1 MEEPPLRE
9 ADPVEAAAF
18 AGGPGGGGLGAAAAG
33 FLAGGCAGPVS
44 YTHL

>member
-1 MEEPPLRE
+1 MRE
-9 ADPVEAAAF
+9 ADPVVDPAF

-33 FLAGGCAGPVS
+33 FLAGGCAGPVVSVS